1 MTSHDDIQQLAQQLA
16 DHHHPHFQGVT
27 TNSYGR
33 LAFTFAT
40 FTGAEPEPDL
50 PREVWED
57 SRLTQE
63 ALRLLEKEFIEA
75 RSLWLDAAYV
85 RALSA
90 LRPEMVPVWGEYVQA
105 RESMNKAFAALDTT
119 ADTHWRAAVST
130 LVAAQERAL
139 AAARAWD
146 WQAAALAA
154 VDEKYL
160 YGSSISPAEAHARA
174 GLDTTGWVVESA
186 SAYAGYGDSPL
197 MERVNGV
204 VERQRDHVQK
214 VAALTTV
221 PSQG

>member
-1 MTSHDDIQQLAQQLA
+1 MTSHDDIQQLAQQLT

-27 TNSYGR
+27 TNPHGTLS
-33 LAFTFAT
+33 FSFAK

-50 PREVWED
+50 PREVWKD
-57 SRLTQE
+57 TRLPQE
-63 ALRLLEKEFIEA
+63 ALRLLEDEFAEA
-75 RSLWLDAAYV
+75 RSLWRDAAYV
-85 RALSA
+85 RALTA
-90 LRPEMVPVWGEYVQA
+90 LRPEATSAWGDYVQA
-105 RESMNKAFAALDTT
+105 RECMNEAFAALDTT
-119 ADTHWRAAVST
+119 ADTHWRAAVSV

-146 WQAAALAA
+146 WQAAGLAA

-160 YGSSISPAEAHARA
+160 YSSISPAEAYARA
-174 GLDTTGWVVESA
+174 GLDTTGWVLESA

-214 VAALTTV
+214 VASLTT

>member
-1 MTSHDDIQQLAQQLA
+1 MTSHDGIQQLAQQLA

-27 TNSYGR
+27 TNPHGV
-33 LAFTFAT
+33 LTFTFAT

-50 PREVWED
+50 PREVWKD

-63 ALRLLEKEFIEA
+63 ALRLLEDEVAEA
-75 RSLWLDAAYV
+75 RSLWRDAAYV
-85 RALSA
+85 RALTA
-90 LRPEMVPVWGEYVQA
+90 LRPEVTPAWGDYVQA
-105 RESMNKAFAALDTT
+105 RESMDSAFTALDTT

-146 WQAAALAA
+146 WQAAELAA
-154 VDEKYL
+154 VDAKYL
-160 YGSSISPAEAHARA
+160 YSSIAPAEAYARA

-186 SAYAGYGDSPL
+186 SSYSGYGDSPL

-204 VERQRDHVQK
+204 VERQRDHVKK
-214 VAALTTV
+214 VAALTTT